1 MMKPTLTIDE
11 VAKIT
16 GLTRNTIQV
25 YSSRKKLGTKV
36 GAQRMF
42 SQDDVKKLVGS
53 ASGKGK
59 KKPAK
64 TPVAAAAVKPKKTS
78 AKKAQNAPAPARA
91 ARAKKA
97 AATPA
102 AAPRKTEAQHATQAP
117 RRSFFSFLGFGK
129 KPAKAGKAVKI
140 SDLVK

>member
-36 GAQRMF
+36 GAQRLF
-42 SQDDVKKLVGS
+42 TQADVKQLVGS
-53 ASGKGK
+53 ASEKGR

-64 TPVAAAAVKPKKTS
+64 TAKTAAKPKKKA
-78 AKKAQNAPAPARA
+78 AKKGATPRTAPARKSA
-91 ARAKKA
+91 AR
-97 AATPA
+97 PA
-102 AAPRKTEAQHATQAP
+102 AAPRKAEPQAAAP
-117 RRSFFSFLGFGK
+117 APKRSFFSFLGFGK
-129 KPAKAGKAVKI
+129 KPAKAVKI